1 MGLVRLVPHGVD
13 TLRFRPRAGPRGDLR
28 LLAVG
33 RLVEKKGFE
42 VLLDAAARLT
52 VPFHLRIVGEGPRR
66 AALAATIAAAGLAD
80 RVTLA
85 GPATHAR
92 LPREYAAAHTVV
104 VPSIED
110 HRGDRDGL
118 PNVVLE
124 ALASGRA
131 VVASDVGAVRSAVR
145 DGRTGLLVPPGDP
158 RALAE
163 ALRALA
169 RQPDLRTR
177 LAREGRAL
185 VIGMQRARD
194 DGSDV
199 RFVMGGPAVRRIFKV
214 TGVDQVLSIF
224 ESLDEAIAGNPS
236 APPGR

>member
-1 MGLVRLVPHGVD
+1 M
-13 TLRFRPRAGPRGDLR
+13 
-28 LLAVG
+28 
-33 RLVEKKGFE
+33 
-42 VLLDAAARLT
+42 
-52 VPFHLRIVGEGPRR
+52 GEGPRR

-185 VIGMQRARD
+185 VERRFELERCAARLHRVLDRAY
-194 DGSDV
+194 
-199 RFVMGGPAVRRIFKV
+199 A
-214 TGVDQVLSIF
+214 
-224 ESLDEAIAGNPS
+224 
-236 APPGR
+236 